1 MTTGNVCATRAAA
14 NPGRTGGDQVAAE
27 SRENLPNVFGASD
40 IWGRTRSTGFTSIQY
55 GGMDAAGKIVLI
67 RSGVTTQ
74 SDASTV
80 NAGTFSTSA
89 QQPNIPIVVDW
100 KRDPRIPA
108 SGRVIVV
115 EGATPTS
122 LTYHIE

>member
-1 MTTGNVCATRAAA
+1 M
-14 NPGRTGGDQVAAE
+14 VAC
-27 SRENLPNVFGASD
+27 
-40 IWGRTRSTGFTSIQY
+40 
-55 GGMDAAGKIVLI
+55 MDAAGKIVLI

-115 EGATPTS
+115 ETATPTS